1 MTLTTETI
9 KTQVSGEAW
18 MKQRRAEIKWEWY
31 SKLAEDLRQL
41 AAGSPPVELK
51 LPETVLGH
59 GEAVGLKEARVGE
72 GKDMGN
78 AKFVADYRG
87 RFTVNH
93 ERGEAEV
100 RCLRIGRKPAEE
112 YDDTGQRQ

>member
-1 MTLTTETI
+1 
-9 KTQVSGEAW
+9 
-18 MKQRRAEIKWEWY
+18 
-31 SKLAEDLRQL
+31 
-41 AAGSPPVELK
+41 
-51 LPETVLGH
+51 
-59 GEAVGLKEARVGE
+59 
-72 GKDMGN
+72 MGN